1 MKAANHELKS
11 LVRFFDSEFTTPLM
25 AIIDYLGMR
34 LVAVSLLP
42 IGKDSLVY
50 GSNDG
55 GFTIYNSDK
64 FVDEKMNELASK
76 LNLKAHYA
84 GWTDAKL
91 LCGPADM
98 EIHRGITYFTSV
110 KDSLLFARQRRSL
123 LRTRLRETVPTV
135 KSESSWPTK
144 RVTII

>member
-50 GSNDG
+50 GSNNG
-55 GFTIYNSDK
+55 GLTIFNSDK
-64 FVDEKMNELASK
+64 FVDEKMKELASK
-76 LNLKAHYA
+76 LNLKLHFA
-84 GWTDAKL
+84 GWNDPKL

-98 EIHRGITYFTSV
+98 EIHRGNPN
-110 KDSLLFARQRRSL
+110 FAKLIFRTRWTL
-123 LRTRLRETVPTV
+123 LRA
-135 KSESSWPTK
+135 
-144 RVTII
+144 